1 MSFYMRN
8 FTSEEKFDISKFLD
22 FQNNIY
28 DVINSPFLA
37 QLSQLQTV
45 GYYDVD
51 QRGFRDIDM
60 IATDYY
66 GDQFLAYLIQFYNND
81 FRDRFPEGTKLNMFS
96 IDDLNE
102 LFYKLSLQSNL
113 TEGETTE

>member
-8 FTSEEKFDISKFLD
+8 FTSEEKFDISKFLNFED
-22 FQNNIY
+22 NVY
-28 DVINSPFLA
+28 DVIDSPFLA

-45 GYYDVD
+45 DYYNVDEGY
-51 QRGFRDIDM
+51 RDIDM

-81 FRDRFPEGTKLNMFS
+81 FRTQFPEGTKLNMFS
-96 IDDLNE
+96 MEDLNE
-102 LFYKLSLQSNL
+102 LFYKLSVQSNI
-113 TEGETTE
+113 TEEEA